1 MGLNIEIFAYYII
14 SSHNCTLCSKN
25 RKDCTVMSD
34 KVVRNLRI
42 FDAVDFDAFNY
53 KKDFEGLLRQTH
65 TPDVIVTYPSGNITT
80 NMDQHIA
87 VLDGFFGLAAGT
99 NVNVHLLTLG
109 DGKYSAQLSYFEGTV
124 TAETTAFYI
133 QGNRFKTR
141 FATFNVWNS
150 HGSFPV
156 EKLVWD
162 NLSFNQQIADPNQQT
177 NNPPAV
183 YPNADFLLT
192 SMSDTANVHTAT
204 YFQVPYCQ
212 KEVDCNLKALKKFYK
227 YVNNK
232 RTDCMEKM
240 IHETVSFVK
249 ADGLYEFTRDRLM
262 AYLSTLDL
270 TALGL
275 TSPMVSYSWSEP
287 SLRPVGSRDWTAA
300 VGIIEVSTAS
310 KHTAPSTQIPT
321 TNPSDANP
329 IQMATFIR
337 WHAGKI
343 SEIQMLWDNNAIL
356 TQLN

>member
-1 MGLNIEIFAYYII
+1 MSAKQCSL
-14 SSHNCTLCSKN
+14 CTRNK
-25 RKDCTVMSD
+25 KDCTVMDD

-65 TPDVIVTYPSGNITT
+65 TPDVVVTYPPGNITT
-80 NMDQHIA
+80 DMDQHIA
-87 VLDGFFGLAAGT
+87 VLDGFFSLSAGT

-124 TAETTAFYI
+124 TAETTPYYI

-141 FATFNVWNS
+141 FATFNVWNT

-162 NLSFNQQIADPNQQT
+162 NLSFNQQISDPNQAT
-177 NNPPAV
+177 ANPASAF
-183 YPNADFLLT
+183 PNPDFLLT

-212 KEVDCNLKALKKFYK
+212 KEVDSNLKSMKKFFK
-227 YVNNK
+227 YVNAK
-232 RTDCMEKM
+232 RTDCIERLV
-240 IHETVSFVK
+240 HETVSFVK
-249 ADGLYEFTRDRLM
+249 ADGIYGFTRDRLL

-270 TALGL
+270 STLGL
-275 TSPMVSYSWSEP
+275 VAPMTSYNWSEP
-287 SLRPVGSRDWTAA
+287 SLKPVGSRDWTAA
-300 VGIIEVSTAS
+300 IGVIQVSTATKS
-310 KHTAPSTQIPT
+310 TAPATKTPT
-321 TNPSDANP
+321 TNPADANP
-329 IQMATFIR
+329 IQMAVFIR
-337 WHAGKI
+337 WHCGKI

>member
-1 MGLNIEIFAYYII
+1 MSAK
-14 SSHNCTLCSKN
+14 HCALCSHN

-65 TPDVIVTYPSGNITT
+65 TPDVVVTYPAGNITT
-80 NMDQHIA
+80 DMDQHIA
-87 VLDGFFGLAAGT
+87 VLDGFFGLSAAT
-99 NVNVHLLTLG
+99 NVNVHLLTVG
-109 DGKYSAQLSYFEGTV
+109 SGKYSAQLSYFEGTV
-124 TAETTAFYI
+124 TAESTPFYI

-162 NLSFNQQIADPNQQT
+162 NLSFNQQISDPNQQT
-177 NNPPAV
+177 TNPPATFTS
-183 YPNADFLLT
+183 PDFLRT
-192 SMSDTANVHTAT
+192 SMSDAANVHTAT

-212 KEVDCNLKALKKFYK
+212 EEVDCNLHSLKKFYK
-227 YVNNK
+227 YVNAK
-232 RTDCMEKM
+232 RTDCMERM

-249 ADGLYEFTRDRLM
+249 PDGIYSFTRDRLL
-262 AYLSTLDL
+262 AFLSTLELAD
-270 TALGL
+270 LGL
-275 TSPMVSYSWSEP
+275 VDPMVSYSWSEP
-287 SLRPVGSRDWTAA
+287 NLKPIGSRDWTAA
-300 VGIIEVSTAS
+300 IGVIEVSTAT
-310 KHTAPSTQIPT
+310 KHTAPATQVPT
-321 TNPSDANP
+321 TNPADANP
-329 IQMATFIR
+329 IPMCTFIR
-337 WHAGKI
+337 WSGGKI